1 MDYLKERCEDIRMK
15 DLLGLFTLIFVL
27 ILLTVSQGCVSL
39 PASPP
44 GTRPVITHAYCIER
58 GRYGDILKIYIEADD
73 PNGNMFRIAT
83 VVDQVGYGHYP
94 TSWLYLGP
102 QYQHLLI
109 GYLQWNTF
117 SSNTS
122 WMPEWTQITI
132 QVSIFDTAGN
142 ESNTVVFPFEFVSEV
157 VSQPLPPPPFD
168 QENITRLGFVD
179 INLFNPF
186 QIGNDREHLFHRVP
200 F

>member
-1 MDYLKERCEDIRMK
+1 MK

-122 WMPEWTQITI
+122 WMPEWTQITV